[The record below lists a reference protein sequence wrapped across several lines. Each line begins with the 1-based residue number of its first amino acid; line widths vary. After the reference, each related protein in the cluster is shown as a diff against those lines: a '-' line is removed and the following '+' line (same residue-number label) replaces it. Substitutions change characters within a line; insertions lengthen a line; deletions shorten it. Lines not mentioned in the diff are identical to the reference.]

1 MKVELEL
8 LDAAREKV
16 EKLAREVQRYDIAD
30 GVIYLMYEDRVEVFP
45 LDRLHRMVVM
55 KGDEGEATL

>member
-16 EKLAREVQRYDIAD
+16 EKLTREVQRYDIAD

-45 LDRLHRMVVM
+45 LDRLHRMLVM

>member
-16 EKLAREVQRYDIAD
+16 EKLTREVQRYDIAD
-30 GVIYLMYEDRVEVFP
+30 GVIYLMYEGRVEIFP

-55 KGDEGEATL
+55 KEEGEATL

>member
-8 LDAAREKV
+8 LDETREKV
-16 EKLAREVQRYDIAD
+16 EKLTREVQRYDIAD
-30 GVIYLMYEDRVEVFP
+30 GVIYLMYEGRVEIFP

-55 KGDEGEATL
+55 KEEGEATL

>member
-8 LDAAREKV
+8 LDETREKV
-16 EKLAREVQRYDIAD
+16 ENLTREVQRYDIAD
-30 GVIYLMYEDRVEVFP
+30 GVIYLMYEGRVEIFP

-55 KGDEGEATL
+55 KEEGEATL